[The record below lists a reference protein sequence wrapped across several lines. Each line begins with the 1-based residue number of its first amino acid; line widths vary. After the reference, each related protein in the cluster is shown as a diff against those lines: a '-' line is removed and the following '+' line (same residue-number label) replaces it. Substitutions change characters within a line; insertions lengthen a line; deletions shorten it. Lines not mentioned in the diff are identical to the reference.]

1 MHVILLDQLRGHV
14 LAVVAAGGEVD
25 LEEVLEDFE
34 TRLNEEPSEVNW
46 ERQQLLADLGIR
58 G

>member
-25 LEEVLEDFE
+25 LEEILEDFD
-34 TRLNEEPSEVNW
+34 TRLNETPSEDDW
-46 ERQQLLADLGIR
+46 EKQQLMAELGIGR
-58 G
+58 

>member
-34 TRLNEEPSEVNW
+34 TRLNEKPAEENW
-46 ERQQLLADLGIR
+46 ERQQLLADLGIKR
-58 G
+58 